1 MSEALQQRP
10 VMRPDITRPIIIGLT
25 GNIGTGK
32 STVAAMLA
40 DLGAEV
46 IDADRV
52 AHAVMR
58 PGSQVHRDIVAV
70 FGPAI
75 LRPDGQIARG
85 RLGSIVFG
93 DPGALA
99 KLEAIVHPAVIDV
112 IDRRIARTSTDVL
125 VMEAIKLLESRLVDR
140 CDSIWVTTSRPD
152 QQIERIVGSR
162 NLSPESAKQRVA
174 AQPPQA
180 EKVARADVVIDNEG
194 SLSAT
199 REQVRSAW
207 KRMLEGP
214 GGPRLRLG
222 KGG

>member
-1 MSEALQQRP
+1 VNEALQQRP
-10 VMRPDITRPIIIGLT
+10 ASRRPIIIGLT

-112 IDRRIARTSTDVL
+112 IDRRIAQTSANVL
-125 VMEAIKLLESRLVDR
+125 VIEAIKLLESSLVNR
-140 CDSIWVTTSRPD
+140 CDSIWVTTSRAD
-152 QQIERIVGSR
+152 QQIQRIVASR
-162 NLSPESAKQRVA
+162 DLSPDAARQRVR
-174 AQPPQA
+174 AQLPQA

-194 SLSAT
+194 TLSAT
-199 REQVRSAW
+199 REQVKSAW
-207 KRMLEGP
+207 ERMLEG
-214 GGPRLRLG
+214 LG
-222 KGG
+222 APSCDLEKGADRV

>member
-1 MSEALQQRP
+1 
-10 VMRPDITRPIIIGLT
+10 MRPGITRPFIIGLT

-58 PGSQVHRDIVAV
+58 RGSRVHRDIVEV
-70 FGPAI
+70 FGPGI
-75 LRPDGQIARG
+75 LRPDGQIARH

-93 DPGALA
+93 NPAALA

-112 IDRRIARTSTDVL
+112 IDRRIARTSANVL
-125 VMEAIKLLESRLVDR
+125 VIEAIKLLESSLVDR
-140 CDSIWVTTSRPD
+140 CDSIWVTTCRPD

-162 NLSPESAKQRVA
+162 DLSPDAAKQRVE

-180 EKVARADVVIDNEG
+180 EKVARADVVIDNDG

-199 REQVRSAW
+199 RERVRSAW

-214 GGPRLRLG
+214 GAPGCDLE
-222 KGG
+222 KGADRV